1 TRRAGLD
8 GLHGRLRSI
17 GETVTRVRTCASCG
31 SLEADDA
38 RFCSWCGVPLG
49 AAARERRAL
58 ISIVFCDLVGST
70 ALGAR
75 LDPEVLRSVQGRY
88 FDVAARALR
97 GHGGQVEKY
106 IGDAVM
112 CVFGLPTAHE
122 DDALRAVRGALDL
135 SAGVSELNAGLR
147 AELGIELT
155 LRIGVNTGEVVAGH
169 PASGHALVTG
179 DAVNVAARLQQ
190 AAPAGSIL
198 LGQLTYRLVANAVR
212 ADPVT
217 PIHARGKSDRLPAW
231 RVTGLV
237 ERPSWSLTGASDL
250 IGRAEEL
257 AALRARLER
266 VSRTGHAELVL
277 VSGEAGIGKSR
288 LVAEVISQLP
298 EGRGLCCGCPSYGR
312 GNTYRPLRELLEE
325 LSPSAREQDYAELL
339 SGDADPAT
347 VARRLLRLTG
357 HNPGPL
363 TREEA
368 FEAVARLFIALSAGR
383 PLVVVVEDLHWAE
396 PTLLDLLEFL
406 DETLAAPVLLIATT
420 RDELFEGRPDIAKIA
435 LRLEGLGPE
444 TAAELLAQR
453 HALSAEDAAHVVARA
468 DGNALF
474 IEQLGRAVA
483 DGATGVPL
491 DIASL
496 LAARLDRLEPTSRT
510 VLEAA
515 SIVGRDFRPGA
526 VAALLEPSE
535 RDWLQPQLAR
545 LETGEFIA
553 DGRSASALGP
563 TGLSGLFSGRRLHFR
578 HALVHDAVLS
588 AMPKG
593 HRAALHERFASR
605 LTERQGHEPAL
616 VGYHLEQAARLR
628 IELRPLHEP
637 PPVAV
642 AAAGQL
648 ERAGLQALALDD
660 APAASDL
667 LSRARELLP
676 ASSARRGDI
685 DTALRRSLASPATAS
700 GSSRPPP
707 HPENG
712 P

>member
-1 TRRAGLD
+1 VTGLRAC
-8 GLHGRLRSI
+8 
-17 GETVTRVRTCASCG
+17 ESCG
-31 SLEADDA
+31 SLEASDA
-38 RFCSWCGVPLG
+38 RFCSRCGVPFG
-49 AAARERRAL
+49 AAAPRERRAL

-75 LDPEVLRSVQGRY
+75 FDPEVLRGVQGRY
-88 FDVAARALR
+88 FETAASALR
-97 GHGGQVEKY
+97 RHGGQVEKY

-135 SAGVSELNAGLR
+135 SAGVSELNEELR
-147 AELGIELT
+147 VELGVELT
-155 LRIGVNTGEVVAGH
+155 LRIGVNTGEVVAGD
-169 PASGHALVTG
+169 PLSSHALVTG

-190 AAPAGSIL
+190 AAPAGAIL

-212 ADPVT
+212 AHPVA
-217 PIHARGKSDRLPAW
+217 PILARGKSDRLPAW
-231 RVTGLV
+231 RLMGLID
-237 ERPSWSLTGASDL
+237 RPPWPLTGASDL
-250 IGRAEEL
+250 VGRAEEL
-257 AALRARLER
+257 AVLQARLDR

-288 LVAEVISQLP
+288 LVSELISHLP
-298 EGRGLCCGCPSYGR
+298 EGRGLCCACPSYGR

-325 LSPSAREQDYAELL
+325 LSPTAREQEYAELL
-339 SGDADPAT
+339 SSDAHAPT
-347 VARRLLRLTG
+347 IARRLLRLTG
-357 HNPGPL
+357 HTPGPL
-363 TREEA
+363 SREEA
-368 FEAVARLFIALSAGR
+368 FDAVARLLVALSADR
-383 PLVVVVEDLHWAE
+383 PLVVVFEDLHWAE

-420 RDELFEGRPDIAKIA
+420 RDDLFEERPDVAKAA

-453 HALSAEDAAHVVARA
+453 HVLSAADAAHVVARA

-474 IEQLGRAVA
+474 LEQLGRAVA
-483 DGATGVPL
+483 DGAKGVPL

-496 LAARLDRLEPTSRT
+496 LAARLDRLEPRSRT

-526 VAALLEPSE
+526 VAALLEASE
-535 RDWLQPQLAR
+535 REWLLPQLAR
-545 LETGEFIA
+545 LEIGEFVV
-553 DGRSASALGP
+553 DGRSATALGP
-563 TGLSGLFSGRRLHFR
+563 TGLSGVFSGRRLHFR
-578 HALVHDAVLS
+578 HSLVHDAVLS

-593 HRAALHERFASR
+593 HRAVLHERFAAR
-605 LTERQGHEPAL
+605 LAERPGHEPAL

-628 IELRPLHEP
+628 IELRPLNP

-642 AAAGQL
+642 AAADQL

-667 LSRARELLP
+667 LSRARELIP
-676 ASSARRGDI
+676 AASARRGDI
-685 DTALRRSLASPATAS
+685 ETALQRSRAPL
-700 GSSRPPP
+700 RDR
-707 HPENG
+707 ERE
-712 P
+712 